1 MLPGFIDAHSHV
13 GGMAEV
19 EAHTIDIQVP
29 PLKDGAAV
37 IARLKE
43 AAARMPE
50 GAWLIGNGTYNQIM
64 PTREALDAA
73 LPDKRIPLTLAIATH
88 VVEHG
93 LGLRSGTP

>member
-19 EAHTIDIQVP
+19 EARAIDIQVP

-73 LPDKRIPLTLAIATH
+73 LPDNPVDRLERA
-88 VVEHG
+88 
-93 LGLRSGTP
+93 